1 MSFLLVNDR
10 ILYVRDKKY
19 ENPRVLWIVTCE
31 SRILCFGYVERMY
44 INVYFLFFI

>member
-19 ENPRVLWIVTCE
+19 ENPRVLWIVTREPCNLMFW
-31 SRILCFGYVERMY
+31 IC
-44 INVYFLFFI
+44 